1 MQEKAASVGSE
12 LAKNNALIEEKEK
25 AIEKLKNQANEN
37 ALSQEGGEEEYY
49 EEATESQWR
58 CCVTSIVSMYLGL
71 LTPNFMTERE
81 LRKYVKL
88 IKKQN
93 YRLIS
98 TIDRKEKME

>member
-1 MQEKAASVGSE
+1 
-12 LAKNNALIEEKEK
+12 
-25 AIEKLKNQANEN
+25 
-37 ALSQEGGEEEYY
+37 
-49 EEATESQWR
+49 
-58 CCVTSIVSMYLGL
+58 
-71 LTPNFMTERE
+71 MTERE